1 MKRLDECERIEFC
14 WVLCEWSHFVTFKTC
29 GATPRT
35 PFSHWDMRFPAQSQK
50 HARLSDVLLQLC
62 PSLPNLR
69 NSFAVLFGR
78 FIGTTAQSDFSS
90 ACMSALR
97 LSTFADR
104 PSQTNEGAL
113 EISRFSC
120 MLFSWRVRDLRLR
133 KTGQPLACIAAA
145 LLPSSS
151 GYRVGILI
159 LRPNLVHERIMP
171 SSLNSD
177 TAEL

>member
-14 WVLCEWSHFVTFKTC
+14 WVLCEWSRFVTFKTC

-35 PFSHWDMRFPAQSQK
+35 PFSHWTCDSCSESGACATQRCSPPAVPFPPQPPQ
-50 HARLSDVLLQLC
+50 QLRC
-62 PSLPNLR
+62 LVRS
-69 NSFAVLFGR
+69 VHWYY
-78 FIGTTAQSDFSS
+78 GTVDFSS

-120 MLFSWRVRDLRLR
+120 MLFSWRLRVLRLR
-133 KTGQPLACIAAA
+133 RTGQPLACIAAA

-151 GYRVGILI
+151 GYRVGILT
-159 LRPNLVHERIMP
+159 LCPNLVHERIMP